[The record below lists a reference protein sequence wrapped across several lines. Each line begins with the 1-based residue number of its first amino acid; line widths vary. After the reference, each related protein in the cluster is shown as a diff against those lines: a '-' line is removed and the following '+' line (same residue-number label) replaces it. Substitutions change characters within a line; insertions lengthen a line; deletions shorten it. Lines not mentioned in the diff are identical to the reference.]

1 MDNVRTP
8 NPLLQPPDEV
18 LWAIVR
24 LMPSPDL
31 QVISGWVQ
39 SCYAATVNRLSGT
52 KDEVDA
58 RWQQG
63 QAQALM
69 LVLKALT
76 QAGQELKAREE
87 KAKQN
92 QIQRNL

>member
-18 LWAIVR
+18 LGAIVR

-39 SCYAATVNRLSGT
+39 SSYAAVVNRLPAI
-52 KDEVDA
+52 KEEVET
-58 RWQQG
+58 RWAQG

-76 QAGQELKAREE
+76 QAGAELKAREE